1 MILVVIQHV
10 VDGINTCQHQKND
23 RKEDNNITET
33 YSQLQREQEQA
44 VTKALDESKDNIK
57 KTTNEARRE
66 IPRYTD
72 VVSDYQENTV
82 QAIREVADSYIESQK
97 DIIVNSFQLWSNWMI
112 SPRQIAEDYSNA
124 VSSLADNAVSA
135 TRLTN
140 NAISANLQ
148 AFNTSVQTA
157 KESVKELSKMSGNT
171 IKAVQQVS
179 KYPDRHFSQSD
190 RTVDTS
196 TNTIDRQQEFSQS
209 IFFWNN
215 FLKTN
220 TMLVSKRPN
229 ILTGSLFSA

>member
-1 MILVVIQHV
+1 MSTKKQ
-10 VDGINTCQHQKND
+10 QQD
-23 RKEDNNITET
+23 RKEDNNSNNITET

-44 VTKALDESKDNIK
+44 ITKALDESKDNIK

-82 QAIREVADSYIESQK
+82 QAIREVADVYIESQK

-124 VSSLADNAVSA
+124 VSNLADNAISA

-148 AFNTSVQTA
+148 AFNASVQTA
-157 KESVKELSKMSGNT
+157 KESVKELSKMSSNT
-171 IKAVQQVS
+171 IKTFQQVS
-179 KYPDRHFSQSD
+179 KYPDRHFS
-190 RTVDTS
+190 
-196 TNTIDRQQEFSQS
+196 
-209 IFFWNN
+209 
-215 FLKTN
+215 
-220 TMLVSKRPN
+220 
-229 ILTGSLFSA
+229 

>member
-1 MILVVIQHV
+1 MSTSKKQ
-10 VDGINTCQHQKND
+10 D

-44 VTKALDESKDNIK
+44 ITKALDESKDNIK

-72 VVSDYQENTV
+72 VISDYQENTV

-97 DIIVNSFQLWSNWMI
+97 DIIVNSYQLWSNWMI
-112 SPRQIAEDYSNA
+112 SPIQIAEDYSKV
-124 VSSLADNAVSA
+124 VSNLADNAISA

-157 KESVKELSKMSGNT
+157 KENAKELSKMSSNT
-171 IKAVQQVS
+171 IKTFQVS
-179 KYPDRHFSQSD
+179 KYP
-190 RTVDTS
+190 
-196 TNTIDRQQEFSQS
+196 NT
-209 IFFWNN
+209 
-215 FLKTN
+215 
-220 TMLVSKRPN
+220 
-229 ILTGSLFSA
+229 LTGSSFSA

>member
-1 MILVVIQHV
+1 MILVIKYHV
-10 VDGINTCQHQKND
+10 VNRTVQMSTSKKQD
-23 RKEDNNITET
+23 RKEDSNTSNNITET

-44 VTKALDESKDNIK
+44 ITKALDESKDNIR

-124 VSSLADNAVSA
+124 VSTLADNAISA
-135 TRLTN
+135 TRLAN

-148 AFNTSVQTA
+148 AFNASVQTA
-157 KESVKELSKMSGNT
+157 KENAKELSKIGGST
-171 IKAVQQVS
+171 IKAFQQVS
-179 KYPDRHFSQSD
+179 KHPADRVFAHS
-190 RTVDTS
+190 
-196 TNTIDRQQEFSQS
+196 
-209 IFFWNN
+209 
-215 FLKTN
+215 
-220 TMLVSKRPN
+220 
-229 ILTGSLFSA
+229 

>member
-1 MILVVIQHV
+1 MSTKKQ
-10 VDGINTCQHQKND
+10 QQD
-23 RKEDNNITET
+23 RKEDNNSNNITET

-44 VTKALDESKDNIK
+44 ITKALDESKDNIK

-82 QAIREVADSYIESQK
+82 QAIREVADVYIESQK

-124 VSSLADNAVSA
+124 VSNLADNAISA

-148 AFNTSVQTA
+148 AFNASVQTA
-157 KESVKELSKMSGNT
+157 KESVKELSKMSSNT
-171 IKAVQQVS
+171 IKTFQQVS
-179 KYPDRHFSQSD
+179 KYPDRHFV
-190 RTVDTS
+190 R
-196 TNTIDRQQEFSQS
+196 
-209 IFFWNN
+209 
-215 FLKTN
+215 
-220 TMLVSKRPN
+220 
-229 ILTGSLFSA
+229 SLADNRIHQ

>member
-1 MILVVIQHV
+1 MSTSKKQ
-10 VDGINTCQHQKND
+10 DK
-23 RKEDNNITET
+23 KEDNTGNNITET

-44 VTKALDESKDNIK
+44 VTKVLDESKDNIK

-124 VSSLADNAVSA
+124 VSNLADNAISA

-148 AFNTSVQTA
+148 AFNASVQTA
-157 KESVKELSKMSGNT
+157 KESVKELSKMSSNT
-171 IKAVQQVS
+171 VKTFQQVS
-179 KYPDRHFSQSD
+179 KYPHRHF
-190 RTVDTS
+190 VH
-196 TNTIDRQQEFSQS
+196 
-209 IFFWNN
+209 
-215 FLKTN
+215 
-220 TMLVSKRPN
+220 
-229 ILTGSLFSA
+229 SLAEQ

>member
-1 MILVVIQHV
+1 MSTSKKQ
-10 VDGINTCQHQKND
+10 D
-23 RKEDNNITET
+23 RKEDSNNNITET

-82 QAIREVADSYIESQK
+82 QAIREVADAYIESQK

-124 VSSLADNAVSA
+124 VSNLADNAVSA
-135 TRLTN
+135 TRLAN

-148 AFNTSVQTA
+148 AFNTSVQTT
-157 KESVKELSKMSGNT
+157 KESVKELSKMSSNT
-171 IKAVQQVS
+171 IKTFQQVS
-179 KYPDRHFSQSD
+179 KHP
-190 RTVDTS
+190 
-196 TNTIDRQQEFSQS
+196 NT
-209 IFFWNN
+209 
-215 FLKTN
+215 
-220 TMLVSKRPN
+220 
-229 ILTGSLFSA
+229 LTGSSFSA